1 MNTFLSTN
9 QRWLIFR
16 FKPLGLSLGADQ
28 KDGSLWFL
36 PYTHA
41 RAKEI
46 NQVKADYDITK
57 LTYKNHRLIF
67 LAVGLFYLRV

>member
-1 MNTFLSTN
+1 M
-9 QRWLIFR
+9 
-16 FKPLGLSLGADQ
+16 
-28 KDGSLWFL
+28 GS
-36 PYTHA
+36 PVHYHA

-46 NQVKADYDITK
+46 KQGKADYDVIK